1 MKLFL
6 KCHEA
11 AYLCD
16 KNQYKEISISEKL
29 KLKLHLLLCKLCN
42 KYARKN
48 QKLTNTLKAV
58 EIKTLNPESKLQLKE
73 KLQKEL
79 ADKPNS

>member
-6 KCHEA
+6 KCREA
-11 AYLCD
+11 ACLCD
-16 KNQYKEISISEKL
+16 KYQYKEISISDKL

-42 KYARKN
+42 KYAKKN

-58 EIKTLNPESKLQLKE
+58 EIKTLNPDSKLQLKE

-79 ADKPNS
+79 ADKLNT